1 VQQYP
6 PAETRKAG
14 AAMPWFLFVASP
26 HPIPGLA
33 KCKWSKR
40 RLGAAAVRVAV
51 GLGPPLF
58 GRRSNQTS
66 SRGKR
71 ARTKP
76 IGIALA
82 FLGQCDDSLC
92 DESFAVSR
100 PLLRSVWYAFS
111 DAIPIARVSSGPNTK
126 SRTREETVPIGL
138 LSLSGGSAIGLS
150 ATGAWAVAGGDI
162 MMSVPVQ
169 DPAFAEARIAIAAR
183 IVTPRESGRDV
194 SVWS

>member
-1 VQQYP
+1 MVFI
-6 PAETRKAG
+6 R
-14 AAMPWFLFVASP
+14 
-26 HPIPGLA
+26 GLA
-33 KCKWSKR
+33 KSNPWPGQMQMVETQIGGGGRACRSGPR
-40 RLGAAAVRVAV
+40 TASIREAV
-51 GLGPPLF
+51 
-58 GRRSNQTS
+58 NQTS

-76 IGIALA
+76 IGIAL
-82 FLGQCDDSLC
+82 
-92 DESFAVSR
+92 SFAVSR

-111 DAIPIARVSSGPNTK
+111 DATPIARVSSGPNTK

>member
-26 HPIPGLA
+26 NPIPGLA

-76 IGIALA
+76 IGIAL
-82 FLGQCDDSLC
+82 
-92 DESFAVSR
+92 SFAVSR

-111 DAIPIARVSSGPNTK
+111 DATPIARVSSGPNTK

>member
-1 VQQYP
+1 
-6 PAETRKAG
+6 
-14 AAMPWFLFVASP
+14 MPWFLFVASP
-26 HPIPGLA
+26 NPIPGLA

-92 DESFAVSR
+92 DEFF
-100 PLLRSVWYAFS
+100 RSKPTTVAKRLVCS
-111 DAIPIARVSSGPNTK
+111 DATPIARVSSGPNTK